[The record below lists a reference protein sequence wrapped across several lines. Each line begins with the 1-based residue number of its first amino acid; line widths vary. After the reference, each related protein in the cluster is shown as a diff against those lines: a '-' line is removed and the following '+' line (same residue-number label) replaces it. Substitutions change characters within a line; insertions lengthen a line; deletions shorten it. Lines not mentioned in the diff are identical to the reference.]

1 MIKGNIT
8 ANRKCQFKIPS
19 WHQDHQ
25 LISNQTNGN
34 VKTNTLIINYRAA
47 ENGHTVVTLL
57 KKQEMLHILTIAI
70 RQTLLACIGDLK

>member
-8 ANRKCQFKIPS
+8 ANRKCQFKTPS

-47 ENGHTVVTLL
+47 ENGDTVVTLL
-57 KKQEMLHILTIAI
+57 KTTRNAAHFNDRDKTNFICLH
-70 RQTLLACIGDLK
+70 